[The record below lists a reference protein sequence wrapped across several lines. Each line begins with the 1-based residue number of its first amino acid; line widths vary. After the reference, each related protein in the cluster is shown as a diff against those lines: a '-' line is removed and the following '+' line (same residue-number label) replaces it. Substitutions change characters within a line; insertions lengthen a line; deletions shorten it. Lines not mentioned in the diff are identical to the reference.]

1 VIARKTFAA
10 LAVALL
16 AGAIGW
22 IGVRASD
29 HDDGETDKKSRSL
42 NLTDLYVFREN
53 DQDNAAAAGN
63 LVFIMGT
70 NPRSVAQQQYYFS
83 TNARYEFHMTQR
95 VDKNAPVTGA
105 DDVTLRFEFGAPD
118 ASNQQAMTVTA
129 IRNGSETSTNVKNGG
144 GSILTTP
151 ISMGAATVNN
161 TITLGGA
168 TVKVFAGLREDPF
181 FFDVEQYFKLR
192 ADRRANG
199 AAADHGG
206 ARAVV
211 AEAVWT
217 GVGVALDDADLSER
231 HPERLG
237 AQLREGGVVAGARV
251 GHPDEHRDAT
261 RGIDP
266 NGRAVVGLVHERA
279 RNRDSL
285 RRQLL
290 PDPEADP
297 PSLAARFCLA

>member
-1 VIARKTFAA
+1 MIARKTFAA

-83 TNARYEFHMTQR
+83 TNARYEFHLTQR
-95 VDKNAPVTGA
+95 VDKNAPVTGT

-118 ASNQQAMTVTA
+118 ATNQQAMTVTA
-129 IRNGSETSTNVKNGG
+129 VRNGSETSTNVKNGG

-151 ISMGAATVNN
+151 ISMGAAVVNN

-168 TVKVFAGLREDPF
+168 AIKVFAGLREDPF
-181 FFDVEQYFKLR
+181 FFDVEQYFKVR

-199 AAADHGG
+199 AAGTVPLRTLDTAVDFAKGYNVNAIVVSVPVSFLANGTG
-206 ARAVV
+206 ATTFD
-211 AEAVWT
+211 VWET
-217 GVGVALDDADLSER
+217 ISI
-231 HPERLG
+231 P
-237 AQLREGGVVAGARV
+237 Q
-251 GHPDEHRDAT
+251 
-261 RGIDP
+261 
-266 NGRAVVGLVHERA
+266 
-279 RNRDSL
+279 
-285 RRQLL
+285 
-290 PDPEADP
+290 
-297 PSLAARFCLA
+297 